1 MLQFRRLSQSYPQA
15 CILAGVTWAGD
26 GRRYYVRLNARGEAE
41 AWCPTLPWA
50 DLPLVKLKGA
60 WLSPG
65 GFDLQINGALGLAF
79 NDLEPDDL
87 PQLGTISD
95 WLYAQ
100 GLDAILPTLITNEAA
115 TRSRSL
121 AVLAQWQSPL
131 VKGIHLEG
139 PFLNPAKRG
148 VHPAVAIQPL
158 RQVDVEPLLQ
168 TAPIALITLAPEQ
181 MQAPDLITWLCQRP
195 EPVRVSLGHT
205 LANTQ
210 QAQAAFAAGADLVT
224 HLFNAMPPLH
234 HREPSVVGVALTS
247 DSVWCCLIA
256 DGQHLHPL
264 ILKLVLQATARVIV
278 VSDALAPLGLGDG
291 AYPWGDAQQITVS
304 QGTARLT
311 DGTLAGTTQPLLQA
325 VSNLVNWGVC
335 SLPVAIATVCLNP
348 YRWFYRDQSWG
359 QTPQLGDLLLW
370 ETSP

>member
-1 MLQFRRLSQSYPQA
+1 MLQFRRLSQSYPRA
-15 CILAGVTWAGD
+15 CILAGATWAGD
-26 GRRYYVRLNARGEAE
+26 GRRYYVRLDTRGEAV
-41 AWCPTLPWA
+41 AWSPTLLWD

-79 NDLEPDDL
+79 NDLQTQDL
-87 PQLGTISD
+87 PQLTAISD
-95 WLYAQ
+95 WLYGQ
-100 GLDAILPTLITNEAA
+100 GLDAILPTLITTDAA
-115 TRSRSL
+115 SRSRSL
-121 AVLAQWQSPL
+121 AVLAQWHSPL

-139 PFLNPAKRG
+139 PFLNPNKRG
-148 VHPAVAIQPL
+148 VHPAAAIQPL
-158 RQVDVEPLLQ
+158 SQTTIEPLLQ

-181 MQAPDLITWLCQRP
+181 TQAPDLIAWLSQHK
-195 EPVRVSLGHT
+195 VRISLGHT

-234 HREPSVVGVALTS
+234 HREPGVVGVALTS
-247 DSVWCCLIA
+247 NTVWCCLIA

-264 ILKLVLQATARVIV
+264 IVKLVSQATPRVIV

-291 AYPWGDAQQITVS
+291 CYPWSEGQQITVT
-304 QGTARLT
+304 QGTARLA

-325 VSNLVNWGVC
+325 VSNLVRWGVGD
-335 SLPVAIATVCLNP
+335 LPLAIATVCLNP
-348 YRWFYRDQSWG
+348 YRWFYRDPSWG
-359 QTPQLGDLLLW
+359 QKPQLGDLLLW
-370 ETSP
+370 EDRP